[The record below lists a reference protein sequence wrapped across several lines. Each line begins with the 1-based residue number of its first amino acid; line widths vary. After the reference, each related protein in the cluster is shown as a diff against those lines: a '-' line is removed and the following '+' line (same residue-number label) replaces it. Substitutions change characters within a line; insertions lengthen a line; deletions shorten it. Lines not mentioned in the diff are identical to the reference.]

1 MYHIRQLQENEAPL
15 YKSMRL
21 EALRLEST
29 MFRRPHA
36 EEAALPDEV
45 WLERMKHPGAVFGLF
60 ANDTLIGITGVKLLD
75 DQVGYLGQSYIRK
88 EYRGLGLSA
97 MLYQARI
104 AWAKKLQLK
113 QLQVGHRESN
123 LVSKAANQRCG
134 FKYSHREPSS
144 WPDGSTEDV
153 LYYVLDL

>member
-1 MYHIRQLQENEAPL
+1 MYHIRQLQENELPL

-21 EALRLEST
+21 EALRLESS

-36 EEAALPDEV
+36 EEAALPDAT
-45 WLERMKHPGAVFGLF
+45 WLERLTHPGAVFGLF
-60 ANDTLIGITGVKLLD
+60 ENDTIIGITGVRLLD
-75 DQVGYLGQSYIRK
+75 GQVGYLGQSYIRK
-88 EYRGLGLSA
+88 EYRGRGLSA

-104 AWAKKLQLK
+104 AWAKKMQLK
-113 QLQVGHRESN
+113 QLQVGHRENN
-123 LVSKAANQRCG
+123 LVSKAAIQRYG
-134 FKYSHREPSS
+134 FTYSHREPSN